1 MVFRTFSGTKNQR
14 DHPRDCQ
21 LPRTC
26 RGKTA
31 YATATALREHHC
43 DSCDTASLLRATHIA
58 LMHQRA
64 LLLSLTASS
73 AAAFVTPAS
82 MTIGTPSHALT
93 RRWADDLDGAGAD
106 DAAAAPSLDAVET
119 AVLNDALDTAA
130 KQTAPRKKKKR
141 PVDPERAA
149 TKFVKTA
156 TNPVTW
162 KNGIYAGSLAVAV
175 LLPVALLALAQK

>member
-1 MVFRTFSGTKNQR
+1 MLVAAF
-14 DHPRDCQ
+14 
-21 LPRTC
+21 
-26 RGKTA
+26 A
-31 YATATALREHHC
+31 
-43 DSCDTASLLRATHIA
+43 
-58 LMHQRA
+58 
-64 LLLSLTASS
+64 ASS
-73 AAAFVTPAS
+73 AFTLPRPA
-82 MTIGTPSHALT
+82 TFARKFEVA
-93 RRWADDLDGAGAD
+93 RRAADDAADGVADDAAD

-130 KQTAPRKKKKR
+130 KQAPRKKKKR

-162 KNGIYAGSLAVAV
+162 KNGIYAGSLAIAV

>member
-1 MVFRTFSGTKNQR
+1 
-14 DHPRDCQ
+14 
-21 LPRTC
+21 
-26 RGKTA
+26 
-31 YATATALREHHC
+31 
-43 DSCDTASLLRATHIA
+43 
-58 LMHQRA
+58 MHQRA

-82 MTIGTPSHALT
+82 VTIGTPSHALT
-93 RRWADDLDGAGAD
+93 RRWADDLDD
-106 DAAAAPSLDAVET
+106 DAAPATEAAAPSLDAVET

-130 KQTAPRKKKKR
+130 KQTAPKRKKKR

-162 KNGIYAGSLAVAV
+162 KNGIYAGSLAIAV

>member
-1 MVFRTFSGTKNQR
+1 
-14 DHPRDCQ
+14 
-21 LPRTC
+21 
-26 RGKTA
+26 
-31 YATATALREHHC
+31 
-43 DSCDTASLLRATHIA
+43 
-58 LMHQRA
+58 MHQRA

-82 MTIGTPSHALT
+82 TISTQSIALT

>member
-1 MVFRTFSGTKNQR
+1 
-14 DHPRDCQ
+14 
-21 LPRTC
+21 
-26 RGKTA
+26 
-31 YATATALREHHC
+31 
-43 DSCDTASLLRATHIA
+43 
-58 LMHQRA
+58 MHQRA

-82 MTIGTPSHALT
+82 VTISTQSIALT
-93 RRWADDLDGAGAD
+93 RRWADDLDGAGADD

-130 KQTAPRKKKKR
+130 KQTAPKRKKKR

-162 KNGIYAGSLAVAV
+162 KNGIYAGSLAIAV